1 MSVDSW
7 PFVVFPR
14 WCVGVVFMLLAG
26 SLSTAYCDERLEGIA
41 CRSVHLQYACPTGT
55 AFYNEVTV
63 EKSAEGTYFCVC
75 GFNHGY
81 FGLQELR
88 GGKKLLIFSIWD
100 PGKQDDPNVV
110 ADEQRVKLLYRDE
123 SVRTGRFGNE
133 GTGGQSFFDY
143 DWKTGQKYRCLVTS
157 TVDQQRTIFTGSFF
171 VPETKQ
177 WKKLVSF
184 STITGGKSLS
194 GYYSF
199 VEDFRR
205 NKISTQHVR
214 EAQFGNGWVRDDKN
228 QWRPLTVAKF
238 TADRN
243 PVLNIN
249 AGQRNGGFFL
259 ATGGDTKNES
269 TPLNQKIE
277 LTAGA
282 NAIPPADLP

>member
-1 MSVDSW
+1 MLI
-7 PFVVFPR
+7 
-14 WCVGVVFMLLAG
+14 LLAG
-26 SLSTAYCDERLEGIA
+26 PIRAGHCDERLEGIA
-41 CRSVHLQYACPTGT
+41 CRSVHLQYPGPGSS

-88 GGKKLLIFSIWD
+88 GGKKLLIFSVWD
-100 PGKQDDPNVV
+100 PGKQNDPNAVT
-110 ADEQRVKLLYRDE
+110 DEQRVKLLYRDDA
-123 SVRTGRFGNE
+123 VRTGRFGNE

-143 DWKTGQKYRCLVTS
+143 DWKIGQTYRFLVT
-157 TVDQQRTIFTGSFF
+157 TTIDQQRTIFTSWFF
-171 VPETKQ
+171 LPETKQ
-177 WKKLVSF
+177 WKKLATF
-184 STITGGKSLS
+184 STITGGKSLG

-205 NKISTQHVR
+205 NKISTQHAR
-214 EAQFGNGWVRDDKN
+214 EARFGNGWVRDEQN
-228 QWRPLTVAKF
+228 QWRPMTVAKF

-249 AGQRNGGFFL
+249 AGQRDARFFL

-269 TPLNQKIE
+269 TPLNDKIE
-277 LTAGA
+277 LVPGA
-282 NAIPPADLP
+282 NAPPPADLP